1 MAFTLNNGV
10 SVTINSVDLSSC
22 VKSVTVNRQFDS
34 LEVTAMGDAGHKYIA
49 GLANDSF
56 VISFNQDYAAS
67 KVNQTIEP
75 LLGTTTSIIV
85 KPTSA
90 AVSASN
96 PSYTGTVFI
105 DAWTPVNGAVGDLA
119 TVDSTF
125 KVNGAI
131 TKATT

>member
-1 MAFTLNNGV
+1 MTGV
-10 SVTINSVDLSSC
+10 QTCALPI
-22 VKSVTVNRQFDS
+22 F
-34 LEVTAMGDAGHKYIA
+34 
-49 GLANDSF
+49 
-56 VISFNQDYAAS
+56 ISFNQDYAAS
-67 KVNQTIEP
+67 KVNQTVEP
-75 LLGTTTSIIV
+75 LLGTTTTIIV